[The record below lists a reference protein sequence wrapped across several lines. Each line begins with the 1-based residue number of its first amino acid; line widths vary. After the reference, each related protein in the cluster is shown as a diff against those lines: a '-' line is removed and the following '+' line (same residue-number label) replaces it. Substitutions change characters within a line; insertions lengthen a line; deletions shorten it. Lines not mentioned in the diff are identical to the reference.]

1 VNVLIDE
8 NLPPRLAKTLDGF
21 IGEDGHRAY
30 SLREKY
36 GPGVADETWITDLH
50 RDSNDWIV
58 ISGDFRITRDRASRM
73 VFRSSGL
80 RGFFLAAGW
89 RRSLKLHEKAGLLL
103 MRWPEIE
110 QQALL
115 VAGGACFEVPLRR
128 SAKLRALPL

>member
-1 VNVLIDE
+1 MNVLIDE
-8 NLPPRLAKTLDGF
+8 NLPPRLATTLDGF
-21 IGEDGHRAY
+21 IREDGHGAY

-36 GPGVADETWITDLH
+36 GPGVRDETWIADLR
-50 RDSNDWIV
+50 RDADDWIV
-58 ISGDFRITRDRASRM
+58 ISGDLRITRDRAIRT

-80 RGFFLAAGW
+80 RGFFLASGW
-89 RRSLKLHEKAGLLL
+89 RRSLRLHEKAGLLL

-128 SAKLRALPL
+128 SAKLRASPL